1 MSSVLWPTDAYLV
14 SKTDFFKQ
22 FYNAILCTLKKF
34 HTDSLGIDIR
44 LFCTLLIHIKSQ
56 VW

>member
-22 FYNAILCTLKKF
+22 FYHAILCMLKKF
-34 HTDSLGIDIR
+34 HTDTLRIDDG
-44 LFCTLLIHIKSQ
+44 LFCTLLMHIKSQ